1 MKTSIKALEVSI
13 YWQKHVLQQSKDPVQ
28 KERCRAAIAR
38 LEAQLKQAKT
48 TEETTA

>member
-13 YWQKHVLQQSKDPVQ
+13 YWQKHVLEQSTDPKQ

-38 LEAQLKQAKT
+38 LEALLNQALT
-48 TEETTA
+48 LESPL